1 MQGSQDQDRSKSA
14 QAKKS
19 HHRLS
24 DEDKRKIFDIV
35 AGKMTPDDRDPQ
47 EVIRTTYR
55 GNETR
60 WCHDMIRNHDI
71 KL

>member
-1 MQGSQDQDRSKSA
+1 MQEASARNRSKSA
-14 QAKKS
+14 QARKS
-19 HHRLS
+19 HRRLS
-24 DEDKRKIFDIV
+24 DEDKRKVFDIV

>member
-14 QAKKS
+14 QARKS
-19 HHRLS
+19 QRALT
-24 DEDKRKIFDIV
+24 DDDKRRILDIV
-35 AGKMTPDDRDPQ
+35 ARKMTPDDREPH

-60 WCHDMIRNHDI
+60 WCHDMIRNHNI

>member
-19 HHRLS
+19 HRRLS
-24 DEDKRKIFDIV
+24 DEDKRKVFDIV